1 MADNKK
7 FLEFY
12 RLLENYK
19 KLKKDQSVYKLSEE
33 EIKKINS
40 IVYDFTLNFKTEKS
54 PLGFGLGALTG
65 KAEDLANMERWS
77 KGLVKA
83 LGLDNLDMTNPEDIK
98 KAQAYLGHAIETTKG
113 EEYAEQITGKGI
125 KPNETDTELEDMME
139 DRSFNEF
146 NLFRINKIPVRT
158 KGGFGVDNIVRKL
171 KTEENKEFLQFF
183 KKKGK
188 IDLTDEK
195 SLVNLLSELTP
206 DLKKEYITTGN
217 INIDNAV
224 KNIEKQEFS
233 HPNLD
238 ITLEQITER
247 FQGGDPT
254 IPLNIDAINALDV
267 KPAIDLI
274 INNKLP
280 LTDEAKAELDK
291 MLKFQPEEYRNN
303 FRSIYFPEEE
313 VISEEL
319 IDIKDSPVDDSNI
332 GENVIDDTEIIEESV
347 SETPPED
354 PPLTNLQKAG
364 QVGKSLLQGADKLLD
379 YIGGPGAIVS
389 YIMGRKGLKEAM
401 KEVKPQAS
409 AELSPMFMQH
419 LRQTKELA
427 KRGFHP
433 EQARKIQKGID
444 NAYQRGLENAVRGTA
459 GDRAKYLA
467 QSGILDAKRSSA
479 LLDFAAK
486 DSELQK
492 ANEDKYQKLMMFKEN
507 FDITQTEK
515 ERTEDMKRQEMNKKA
530 AANFT
535 SAAFSNLL
543 SGFGRSSLTDKLTG
557 NRKDFNL
564 YNHTDQ
570 YLKSLNQ
577 NKN

>member
-280 LTDEAKAELDK
+280 LTDEAKAEYILNSLWVNFMKKGEYNPPHDHSDYLSFVIF
-291 MLKFQPEEYRNN
+291 LKVPEEITKEQEDFVGNSAGPGSLSFLYGEGNRQ
-303 FRSIYFPEEE
+303 SITYQSVKPKERDIFIFPAW
-313 VISEEL
+313 
-319 IDIKDSPVDDSNI
+319 IKHYVAPFYSDVTRI
-332 GENVIDDTEIIEESV
+332 SV
-347 SETPPED
+347 SGNIID
-354 PPLTNLQKAG
+354 SVKIS
-364 QVGKSLLQGADKLLD
+364 QVR
-379 YIGGPGAIVS
+379 V
-389 YIMGRKGLKEAM
+389 
-401 KEVKPQAS
+401 
-409 AELSPMFMQH
+409 
-419 LRQTKELA
+419 
-427 KRGFHP
+427 
-433 EQARKIQKGID
+433 
-444 NAYQRGLENAVRGTA
+444 
-459 GDRAKYLA
+459 
-467 QSGILDAKRSSA
+467 
-479 LLDFAAK
+479 
-486 DSELQK
+486 
-492 ANEDKYQKLMMFKEN
+492 AN
-507 FDITQTEK
+507 
-515 ERTEDMKRQEMNKKA
+515 
-530 AANFT
+530 
-535 SAAFSNLL
+535 
-543 SGFGRSSLTDKLTG
+543 
-557 NRKDFNL
+557 
-564 YNHTDQ
+564 
-570 YLKSLNQ
+570 
-577 NKN
+577 

>member
-19 KLKKDQSVYKLSEE
+19 KLKKDQSAYKLSEE
-33 EIKKINS
+33 EVKKINS

-65 KAEDLANMERWS
+65 KGEDLANMERWS

-83 LGLDNLDMTNPEDIK
+83 LGLDNLNMTNPEDIK

-188 IDLTDEK
+188 TDLTDEK
-195 SLVNLLSELTP
+195 SLVNLLSELSP
-206 DLKKEYITTGN
+206 DLKKEYVTTGN

-254 IPLNIDAINALDV
+254 IPLDIDAINALDV
-267 KPAIDLI
+267 KSAIDLI

-280 LTDEAKAELDK
+280 LTDEARAEMDK

-319 IDIKDSPVDDSNI
+319 INIQDSPVDDSNI
-332 GENVIDDTEIIEESV
+332 EENVIDNTEIIEEGA
-347 SETPPED
+347 SETPFED

-389 YIMGRKGLKEAM
+389 YIMGKKGLKEAM

-492 ANEDKYQKLMMFKEN
+492 TNEDKYQKLMMFKEN

-557 NRKDFNL
+557 NIKDFNL
-564 YNHTDQ
+564 YNYTDQ

-577 NKN
+577 NEK